1 MDKIAKQ
8 FPTLKTKKTTDIF
21 LNFVSDSKKV
31 QVQKFINLAKKYNI
45 RVHIW
50 MLAFFDGNKF
60 INPLNSENM
69 KKRIARAKYF
79 ASLKDLA
86 GIHFDYLRYPGDAY
100 KHNGGVNA
108 INSFVKQAVTELKK
122 INKDLIISAAIMPET
137 TENKKYYGQDLSF
150 ISQYLDVIIP
160 MIYKGNYKQ
169 KTQWIEKTTNYFV
182 KNSKKSKIWVA
193 LQSYYS
199 DNNVRKLPLNNIQ
212 SDSVAVKKG
221 KGHGVILFRFGLS
234 EYVNFNTKVF
244 LDKEPKKKSPYPYK
258 PRRNC
263 TRPFCGRKIMKKPV
277 VYLYPEKAM
286 DVSVEINIK
295 NSYFTTVYP
304 KFNEGNKWNVYAKP
318 NGDIIIGEKT
328 YPYLFWEAESY
339 NSQNMDEG
347 FIVNSED
354 AEIFLE
360 EKLRFLG
367 LNDKESTDFITF
379 WLPVLLRNKLS
390 LCSFQTQEFFNNY
403 EMNINPKPDSILRV
417 FLSIKKL
424 DHPVNVKEQKL
435 ESFERKGFSVVE
447 WGGSE
452 INDEIKEVTY

>member
-1 MDKIAKQ
+1 
-8 FPTLKTKKTTDIF
+8 
-21 LNFVSDSKKV
+21 
-31 QVQKFINLAKKYNI
+31 
-45 RVHIW
+45 
-50 MLAFFDGNKF
+50 
-60 INPLNSENM
+60 
-69 KKRIARAKYF
+69 
-79 ASLKDLA
+79 
-86 GIHFDYLRYPGDAY
+86 
-100 KHNGGVNA
+100 
-108 INSFVKQAVTELKK
+108 
-122 INKDLIISAAIMPET
+122 MPET

-212 SDSVAVKKG
+212 SDSVAVIKG

-244 LDKEPKKKSPYPYK
+244 LGKEPKNTNPYPYK

-304 KFNEGNKWNVYAKP
+304 KFNEGNK
-318 NGDIIIGEKT
+318 
-328 YPYLFWEAESY
+328 
-339 NSQNMDEG
+339 
-347 FIVNSED
+347 
-354 AEIFLE
+354 
-360 EKLRFLG
+360 
-367 LNDKESTDFITF
+367 
-379 WLPVLLRNKLS
+379 
-390 LCSFQTQEFFNNY
+390 
-403 EMNINPKPDSILRV
+403 
-417 FLSIKKL
+417 
-424 DHPVNVKEQKL
+424 
-435 ESFERKGFSVVE
+435 
-447 WGGSE
+447 
-452 INDEIKEVTY
+452 